1 MTTTRDQVT
10 AIGERMSKELRE
22 LVAKVDELDD
32 ATAAGEARRIEA
44 SGVWDAIYALAD
56 AIDDR
61 DGHPSTS
68 TTSYSLG

>member
-1 MTTTRDQVT
+1 MTTTRHQVT

-61 DGHPSTS
+61 NGDTSTS
-68 TTSYSLG
+68 TMFHGLG